1 MNKHGYGYLQI
12 LKFALE
18 LDDKLL
24 IGFAASKLEAFYDEI
39 SKIMAFNDSGEKAM
53 ALSLVESLL
62 DTDKEPMSLAEN
74 HKRELAHYIANAIT
88 ADEEDLFFEDK
99 FAFMMQIL
107 GMQSE
112 FLNAKRQGFS
122 TQTQVNHF
130 VDEEL
135 NTLKSQYLALQEI
148 YANDLEQ
155 KEAILSRFDDFN
167 RAYYIHLGEILQSIL
182 ALQKLLAKKALKK
195 AKNKE
200 EKAQKQQIYEDIKRQ
215 EEEMK
220 NHCQEMKKPK
230 IQLNSEEEGELK
242 KLFKRAVKLCH
253 PDMIGSN
260 KKIKLFHK
268 LNQSYKEKDL
278 QDVKNIL
285 WELESGWINTL
296 EDLNEEDLAEIDNK
310 QSLLTMI
317 EKLTKQIKILEN
329 EIKTLKSNAQ
339 YDLVM
344 NSEKWDEFFT
354 QEKHKLEKELKT
366 LQDELEQ

>member
-1 MNKHGYGYLQI
+1 MNKHSYQYLQI

-24 IGFAASKLEAFYDEI
+24 IGFAGSKLEAFYDEI
-39 SKIMAFNDSGEKAM
+39 SEIMAFNDSGEKAM

-62 DTDKEPMSLAEN
+62 DTDKELMSFAE
-74 HKRELAHYIANAIT
+74 KSQRELAHYIADAIT
-88 ADEEDLFFEDK
+88 ADEEELFFEDK

-112 FLNAKRQGFS
+112 FLNAKKQGLT
-122 TQTQVNHF
+122 TQTQVNLF

-135 NTLKSQYLALQEI
+135 NALKNQYLALQEI

-167 RAYYIHLGEILQSIL
+167 RAYYIHLGEILQEIL
-182 ALQKLLAKKALKK
+182 ALQKLLAKKAVEK
-195 AKNKE
+195 AKNEE
-200 EKAQKQQIYEDIKRQ
+200 EKAQKQKIYEEIKRQ

-230 IQLNSEEEGELK
+230 IQLSSEEESELK

-278 QDVKNIL
+278 QNVKTLL
-285 WELESGWINTL
+285 WELESGWINAF
-296 EDLNEEDLAEIDNK
+296 EDLNEEDLAEIDDK
-310 QSLLTMI
+310 QSLITMI
-317 EKLTKQIKILEN
+317 ENLKKQIKTLEN
-329 EIKTLKSNAQ
+329 EIKALKNNAQ

-344 NSEKWDEFFT
+344 NSEKWDEFFA
-354 QEKHKLEKELKT
+354 QEKHRLKDELKT
-366 LQDELEQ
+366 LQDELER